1 MKRMKRYFLLCM
13 IGLCAVCS
21 SLNAQDKKNMFNPE
35 QYSVPALIIAPD
47 ARGGSMGDIGA
58 ATEADANSQ
67 YWNPAKYPFCI
78 GRAGVAVNYTP
89 WLRQL
94 VNDINLAYVSGFY
107 RIGDYQAVSASLNY
121 FSMGEVST
129 GSSVDGTADM
139 TISPYEMSIDVAY
152 SRMLSE
158 SFSAAVALRFI
169 YSDIT
174 YDYSDDT
181 SPGKAFAADIALYWN
196 RYFIAGSRECNFGLG
211 LNISNIGSKISYGG
225 DDNSEFIPT
234 NMRLGMNL
242 LIPFNEYNKLSIAA
256 DANKLLLP
264 TYPKQQE
271 GESDVDYTD
280 RVQREYYDISPI
292 SGIFKGFGDAPNG
305 FKEELQEIRWS
316 FGLEYTYND
325 RFMLRGGYHHES
337 ENKGNRKYF
346 TVGAGFRMSVFS
358 LDCGYLFSTSQ
369 NNPLDQT
376 MRFTLGFDLDGM
388 KDLFGRRRR

>member
-158 SFSAAVALRFI
+158 SFSAAVA
-169 YSDIT
+169 YV
-174 YDYSDDT
+174 
-181 SPGKAFAADIALYWN
+181 
-196 RYFIAGSRECNFGLG
+196 
-211 LNISNIGSKISYGG
+211 
-225 DDNSEFIPT
+225 
-234 NMRLGMNL
+234 
-242 LIPFNEYNKLSIAA
+242 LSIRILPMTILMIHLPERPLPPILHYTGTVT
-256 DANKLLLP
+256 LLRVV
-264 TYPKQQE
+264 
-271 GESDVDYTD
+271 GNVISDWV
-280 RVQREYYDISPI
+280 
-292 SGIFKGFGDAPNG
+292 
-305 FKEELQEIRWS
+305 
-316 FGLEYTYND
+316 
-325 RFMLRGGYHHES
+325 
-337 ENKGNRKYF
+337 
-346 TVGAGFRMSVFS
+346 
-358 LDCGYLFSTSQ
+358 
-369 NNPLDQT
+369 
-376 MRFTLGFDLDGM
+376 
-388 KDLFGRRRR
+388 

>member
-242 LIPFNEYNKLSIAA
+242 LIPFNEYNKLS
-256 DANKLLLP
+256 
-264 TYPKQQE
+264 
-271 GESDVDYTD
+271 
-280 RVQREYYDISPI
+280 
-292 SGIFKGFGDAPNG
+292 
-305 FKEELQEIRWS
+305 
-316 FGLEYTYND
+316 
-325 RFMLRGGYHHES
+325 
-337 ENKGNRKYF
+337 
-346 TVGAGFRMSVFS
+346 
-358 LDCGYLFSTSQ
+358 
-369 NNPLDQT
+369 
-376 MRFTLGFDLDGM
+376 
-388 KDLFGRRRR
+388 GRRV